1 MVEGSIVSILCY
13 VIVCCEDVSLVYQAM
28 SETAPKGVHRTV
40 NRSFGYFL
48 NLMSSLQAR
57 TEVGKAW
64 KRGRIG
70 YTSGTAEQADS

>member
-1 MVEGSIVSILCY
+1 MLSFLY
-13 VIVCCEDVSLVYQAM
+13 VCCEDVSLVYQAM

-48 NLMSSLQAR
+48 NLRPSLQAR
-57 TEVGKAW
+57 TEVRKAW